1 MKLALLFLALPL
13 LAREGPEHTE
23 QNPICAL
30 GVLCGQFQED
40 PRLAKLVE
48 DLVDDSITVREKAAA
63 ELAELGKAAIP
74 TLERLRQSGDI
85 ELRSRAG
92 AILKTI
98 AELEV
103 VSRHYRR
110 GARITLDAEGV
121 PTAKVLE
128 ELARQAR
135 DQFKYDAA
143 ELQDPMTVKI
153 KDASVFEALEAV
165 CRASSALTWEPEGDG
180 LTFTKKRRP
189 PYPVKKMGEF
199 QVWLDGITFSRDYD
213 FTGNPR
219 STFQLGLVTA
229 WEAGITPVAVEQK
242 VTEILDE
249 DGTNLLVQDRFN
261 YMARLDSPKG
271 RMRRDPV
278 YAPVAQGAKAVKMFS
293 KVRGTTTY
301 YFPRGYE
308 ELSMDVRSTPTPPA
322 VSLERITI
330 AVRNFRPVKD
340 GVSCEVV
347 LTTSTNSG
355 DGLIDRLPFSDLAV
369 VDDQGNLHRG
379 KASSRNQSYSGT
391 SYTIQENLTVPFPEG
406 RTAVSVKIRVLKD
419 VLEKRVPFEFSDIR
433 VE

>member
-1 MKLALLFLALPL
+1 MKAALLLLLIPL
-13 LAREGPEHTE
+13 LGTVPA
-23 QNPICAL
+23 
-30 GVLCGQFQED
+30 QED
-40 PRLAKLVE
+40 PRIAKLIE

-63 ELAELGKAAIP
+63 ELADLGKAAIP
-74 TLERLRQSGDI
+74 TLERLRQSADI

-98 AELEV
+98 AEFEV
-103 VSRHYRR
+103 VGRHWHR
-110 GARITLDAEGV
+110 GARITLDLENVSA
-121 PTAKVLE
+121 AKALE
-128 ELARQAR
+128 ELARQGR
-135 DQFKYDAA
+135 DKFKFDAA
-143 ELQDPMTVKI
+143 ELQDPISVKV
-153 KDASVFEALEAV
+153 KDASFFEAVEAV
-165 CRASSALTWEPEGDG
+165 CRASSALTWEPEGEG

-189 PYPVKKMGEF
+189 PYPTRRQGEF

-229 WEAGITPVAVEQK
+229 WEAGIAPVAVEQK

-261 YMARLDSPKG
+261 YMARLDVPKG
-271 RMRRDPV
+271 RSRRDPV
-278 YAPVAQGAKAVKMFS
+278 YAPVAQGAKAVKLFS
-293 KVRGTTTY
+293 KVRGATTY

-308 ELSMDVRSTPTPPA
+308 ELSMDVKATPSPPP
-322 VSLERITI
+322 VTLERITI
-330 AVRNFRPVKD
+330 AVRNFRPAKD
-340 GVSCEVV
+340 AVNCEVV

-369 VDDQGNLHRG
+369 VDELGNLHRG

-406 RTAVSVKIRVLKD
+406 RTAVSVRIRVLKD